1 MADAS
6 FKKVIRGKLK
16 LKKTKPAYNAESVTS
31 SHKRTRS
38 DPSAATE
45 GTRPD
50 EALHSSTKSAR
61 RGSLEADSAAAP
73 PAGAGEVVAV
83 LHYEDEHDLKQKRL
97 AAEDQAFHTYSSQGG
112 KVMRYRVK
120 SKTAFGSYKVVE
132 QAISQP
138 MSRSELLNKR
148 SKHKSDRMCM

>member
-16 LKKTKPAYNAESVTS
+16 LK
-31 SHKRTRS
+31 
-38 DPSAATE
+38 
-45 GTRPD
+45 RPKG
-50 EALHSSTKSAR
+50 STKSQFGAQKRERDTVGPSSSHLSTGDARKAAR
-61 RGSLEADSAAAP
+61 REDTSAEKASATDGSVQED
-73 PAGAGEVVAV
+73 VVAV
-83 LHYEDEHDLKQKRL
+83 LHYEDEADLKEKRL
-97 AAEDQAFHTYSSQGG
+97 AAEDQAFHTYSSEGG

-120 SKTAFGSYKVVE
+120 SKTAIGSYKVVQQE
-132 QAISQP
+132 ISAP